1 MASTRFRHPLQL
13 CASGQ
18 AARHA
23 SASQSLPVGN
33 DELSLG
39 AIEADYLSMHEVAP
53 VTNGGSDEVELSRQG
68 RPGDQDFERIVSKW
82 ALLWKSIILSS
93 MDMTLFPYCRY
104 IRALNL
110 RDLKEL
116 LEDSKFRTA
125 ISQ

>member
-1 MASTRFRHPLQL
+1 MGNNDSSF
-13 CASGQ
+13 G
-18 AARHA
+18 AA
-23 SASQSLPVGN
+23 
-33 DELSLG
+33 
-39 AIEADYLSMHEVAP
+39 EADNPSMHEVAP

-82 ALLWKSIILSS
+82 ALLWKSIVLSS
-93 MDMTLFPYCRY
+93 MDMTLYPYCHY

-125 ISQ
+125 VSK